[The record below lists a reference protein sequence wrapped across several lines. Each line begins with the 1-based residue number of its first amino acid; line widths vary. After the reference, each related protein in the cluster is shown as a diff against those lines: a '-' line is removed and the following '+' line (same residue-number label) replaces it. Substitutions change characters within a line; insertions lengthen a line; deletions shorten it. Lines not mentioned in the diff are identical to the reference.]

1 MPDIFNNRLR
11 QLILLLLII
20 LLALLL
26 VKQLFVFLP
35 GFLGAITLYILLRG
49 TYFYLTIVKRWKKT
63 VTALLFIL
71 GSLIV
76 IALPVYFSIQL
87 ISSKLS
93 GILNNPA
100 ELINDAKIVG
110 EKIYT
115 LTGFQVL
122 SNENIHRFQAEAG
135 NIIPTILNSS
145 AAILSN
151 FAIMFFLLYFLLVN
165 GRKTEKFL
173 DGFIPLK
180 EENVELLS
188 NETKMMI
195 RANAIGIPVLAIIQG
210 IVATLG
216 YWIFGVQD
224 FALWG
229 FLTGVF
235 SMVPIVGTA
244 VIWVPLTAYL
254 FSIGDTGHAIGL
266 LIYAL
271 VLITNIDYVV
281 RLTLLKKFMDVHPL
295 ITIFGVII
303 GIGLFGFWGVIFG
316 PLLISYFIILVKIYI
331 NEFGKPKGYRN
342 RNRSLTTGGLSEN
355 K

>member
-26 VKQLFVFLP
+26 VNQLFIFLP
-35 GFLGAITLYILLRG
+35 GFLGAITLYILLRE
-49 TYFYLTIVKRWKKT
+49 TYFYLTIKKGWNKT
-63 VTALLFIL
+63 LASLLFIV
-71 GSLIV
+71 GSLVV
-76 IALPVYFSIQL
+76 IALPVFYSIRL
-87 ISSKLS
+87 LSSKLKVLLS
-93 GILNNPA
+93 NQAQIMA
-100 ELINDAKIVG
+100 DAKLVG
-110 EKIYT
+110 EKIYS
-115 LTGFQVL
+115 LTGFEIL
-122 SNENIHRFQAEAG
+122 SDENIINFQKQATH
-135 NIIPTILNSS
+135 IIPSLINSS

-180 EENVELLS
+180 EENVDLLS
-188 NETKMMI
+188 NETKSMI

-210 IVATLG
+210 IIATIG

-229 FLTGVF
+229 FLTGIF

-244 VIWVPLTAYL
+244 IIWVPLTTYL
-254 FSIGDTGHAIGL
+254 FAIDKTGHAVGL

-295 ITIFGVII
+295 VTIFGVII

-331 NEFGKPKGYRN
+331 NEFGKPKGLRH
-342 RNRSLTTGGLSEN
+342 RSVTTGNLQDSN
-355 K
+355 